1 MQLLQPCPSNHR
13 TYRTSAKRIQVV
25 IEHRRIQRNPTKRIQ
40 VITEYTEHG
49 RTRSPPTK
57 RIQVIRE
64 PCKTI
69 SNNHRTH
76 KHGHTRRNPTKRI
89 QVITEH
95 RRTCRNHTKWIQ
107 AITEHRRTQKPTK
120 RTEVIT
126 EHAEH
131 RRTRNNP
138 TKRSNHRTHKIRTRT
153 QKPYTTNSVRALLSS
168 GLMIC
173 LRSINQV
180 TSVEAGQ
187 ELLSLSRYWRR
198 SRSAS
203 SSATEEDLK
212 GTFTQGGVQ
221 CPLVWIQFYSH
232 LSRCALWSS
241 FQRNLHPLSVC
252 IYIFN
257 DGHKFVYCNHTI
269 PPYPCYPPPPFPP
282 RKTVSDN
289 SQSRS

>member
-1 MQLLQPCPSNHR
+1 MQLVQPCPSNHR

-25 IEHRRIQRNPTKRIQ
+25 TEHRRIQRNPTKRIQ

-89 QVITEH
+89 QVITEHTEH

-173 LRSINQV
+173 LRSTNQV
-180 TSVEAGQ
+180 SRSWAGVVITEQ
-187 ELLSLSRYWRR
+187 ILTME
-198 SRSAS
+198 SAS
-203 SSATEEDLK
+203 SS
-212 GTFTQGGVQ
+212 
-221 CPLVWIQFYSH
+221 CSH
-232 LSRCALWSS
+232 WGRLERDVYPRRRSVSS
-241 FQRNLHPLSVC
+241 GLNSVLFAPEPVC
-252 IYIFN
+252 TM
-257 DGHKFVYCNHTI
+257 K
-269 PPYPCYPPPPFPP
+269 
-282 RKTVSDN
+282 
-289 SQSRS
+289 

>member
-1 MQLLQPCPSNHR
+1 MQLVQPCPSNHR

-25 IEHRRIQRNPTKRIQ
+25 TEHRRIQRNPTKRIQ

-89 QVITEH
+89 QVITEHTEH

-168 GLMIC
+168 GLI
-173 LRSINQV
+173 SVWEAPIK
-180 TSVEAGQ
+180 SVEAGQ
-187 ELLSLSRYWRR
+187 ELLSLSRYWRWSLHR
-198 SRSAS
+198 RQPLRQTWKGRLPKAAFSVLWFEFSFIRTWAGVHYEVVS
-203 SSATEEDLK
+203 SEKPA
-212 GTFTQGGVQ
+212 
-221 CPLVWIQFYSH
+221 P
-232 LSRCALWSS
+232 
-241 FQRNLHPLSVC
+241 SVC
-252 IYIFN
+252 LHI
-257 DGHKFVYCNHTI
+257 HLQ
-269 PPYPCYPPPPFPP
+269 
-282 RKTVSDN
+282 RWA
-289 SQSRS
+289 